1 MCNKLTYNQEATVYC
16 CLCHLWVHCDDD
28 SSCRKYWKD
37 IDIDAIE
44 DNDKINYYCPVCIDA
59 LISYHKGTR
68 EECNVDS
75 LLNCLRSFN
84 LEGIGIQY
92 EEEIEILNVVLSEAL
107 GN

>member
-1 MCNKLTYNQEATVYC
+1 MYC
-16 CLCHLWVHCDDD
+16 CLCHLWVHCDKD
-28 SSCRKYWKD
+28 SSCGKYWKD
-37 IDIDAIE
+37 IDIDAIK
-44 DNDKINYYCPVCIDA
+44 DSANINYYFPACIDA

-68 EECNVDS
+68 EDSNVDS

-84 LEGIGIQY
+84 LEDIGVKH